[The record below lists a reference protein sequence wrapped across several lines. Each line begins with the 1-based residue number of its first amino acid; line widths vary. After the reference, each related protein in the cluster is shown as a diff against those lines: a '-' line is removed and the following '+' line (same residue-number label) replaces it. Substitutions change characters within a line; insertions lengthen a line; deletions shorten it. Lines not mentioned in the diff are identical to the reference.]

1 MDATGNS
8 KGTAGF
14 GRMLVVLDG
23 SADAE
28 AAAGFVEGATGRF
41 GTVASYVEVTEQR
54 ARHRGERL
62 SRSIRNGRHST
73 TCLVSGPTQGARNRL
88 LAGRIA
94 EAARQ
99 SGADLIVLG
108 VDHRRLAH
116 HLLAAS
122 LRSRLATTTDLP
134 VLVGPSAASGRTD
147 EPGVVG
153 GHTVL
158 PGEQAEAAD
167 AGRLAH
173 V

>member
-1 MDATGNS
+1 
-8 KGTAGF
+8 
-14 GRMLVVLDG
+14 MLVVLDG

-28 AAAGFVEGATGRF
+28 AASVFVEGATGRF
-41 GTVASYVEVTEQR
+41 GTVASFVEVAEQT

-62 SRSIRNGRHST
+62 ARRIRNGRHAT

-116 HLLAAS
+116 HRLAAS
-122 LRSRLATTTDLP
+122 LRSRLAAATDLP
-134 VLVGPSAASGRTD
+134 VLMAPPAASGGTGA
-147 EPGVVG
+147 PGAG
-153 GHTVL
+153 GQTVL

-167 AGRLAH
+167 TGRLSH

>member
-8 KGTAGF
+8 KRTAGF

-41 GTVASYVEVTEQR
+41 GTVASFVEVAEQT
-54 ARHRGERL
+54 ARHRGERVARS
-62 SRSIRNGRHST
+62 SRDGRHAT
-73 TCLVSGPTQGARNRL
+73 VCLVSGPTQGARNRL
-88 LAGRIA
+88 LADRIA

-116 HLLAAS
+116 HRLAAS
-122 LRSRLATTTDLP
+122 LRSRLAAATDLP
-134 VLVGPSAASGRTD
+134 VLVAPTAGSGQPGP
-147 EPGVVG
+147 G
-153 GHTVL
+153 GQTVL
-158 PGEQAEAAD
+158 PGEQAEAAGT
-167 AGRLAH
+167 GRLAH